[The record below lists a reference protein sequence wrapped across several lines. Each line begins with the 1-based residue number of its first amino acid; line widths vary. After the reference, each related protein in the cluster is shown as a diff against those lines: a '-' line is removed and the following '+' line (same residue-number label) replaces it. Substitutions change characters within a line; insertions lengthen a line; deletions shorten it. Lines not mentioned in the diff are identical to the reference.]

1 MTAII
6 GTWRGAPG
14 PHDPAVIESQRR
26 LLADRVRNEA
36 YTEAIRRAIT
46 PQRTRVA
53 DLGTGTGFLSI
64 LCERAGA
71 RSVWACD
78 GDAGVIKLARQTAK
92 DNRATTVRFVHGHS
106 TDLAPPEPVDLVVSE
121 VLGHLAGEEH
131 LIESLT
137 DARRWLA
144 PGGKMIPAVVEQ
156 VLCPVLG
163 GTVQRGIDVFAGHQG
178 VDLAAAR
185 AIALHNGYVRTLDP
199 AELLDG
205 GKAGVVIDRMQFP
218 GDEPSR
224 RRGTAA
230 WTMPGGPVHG
240 LCLWWVAEL
249 WQGVSLSTSPLLPP
263 THWEQIYLPLQQ
275 SMSSKPGDR
284 LEAELRFDT
293 RWDAG
298 CAVQWNGRLLR
309 GGKAVASFNQDNRIG
324 VMR

>member
-1 MTAII
+1 M
-6 GTWRGAPG
+6 
-14 PHDPAVIESQRR
+14 IESQRR
-26 LLADRVRNEA
+26 LLADRTRNEA
-36 YTEAIRRAIT
+36 YAEAIRRAIK

-92 DNRATTVRFVHGHS
+92 DNRATKVRFVHGHS
-106 TDLAPPEPVDLVVSE
+106 TAIAPPEPVDLVVSE
-121 VLGHLAGEEH
+121 VLGHFAGEEH
-131 LIESLT
+131 MVESLT

-144 PGGKMIPAVVEQ
+144 PGGRMIPAVVEQ
-156 VLCPVLG
+156 FLCPVIG
-163 GTVQRGIDVFAGHQG
+163 DAVQRGIDVFAGHQG
-178 VDLAAAR
+178 IDLAAAR
-185 AIALHNGYVRTLDP
+185 AIALHNGYVRTLTP
-199 AELLDG
+199 ADLLD
-205 GKAGVVIDRMQFP
+205 AGSAAVRIDRMVFP

-224 RRGTAA
+224 RKGSAA
-230 WTMPGGPVHG
+230 WTLPAGPVHG
-240 LCLWWVAEL
+240 LCLWWTAEL
-249 WQGVSLSTSPLLPP
+249 WEGISLSTSPLSPP

-275 SMSSKPGDR
+275 PLPARAGDR

-309 GGKAVASFNQDNRIG
+309 AGKAVGSFSQDNRIG